1 MQRPDMG
8 RLGERLIQARTQ
20 RGWNQSECA
29 RQAGVHRAT
38 LALLEDGKKP
48 HIRSDM
54 LYTLALAL
62 GVSADSLL
70 GLHED
75 PQAAPSATRPREDAH
90 EAKSPAKRQRSRKAA
105 PVAVGAETAMA
116 SGTTHP

>member
-1 MQRPDMG
+1 MQRPDMV
-8 RLGERLIQARTQ
+8 RLGERLIQARAQ

-54 LYTLALAL
+54 LYTLALTL
-62 GVSADSLL
+62 GVSADHLL
-70 GLHED
+70 GLQED
-75 PQAAPSATRPREDAH
+75 AQPTPSTVRPRENAH
-90 EAKSPAKRQRSRKAA
+90 ATQLTTKRQRPRKAA
-105 PVAVGAETAMA
+105 PCGVGVPN
-116 SGTTHP
+116 GRRCP

>member
-1 MQRPDMG
+1 MQRPDMV
-8 RLGERLIQARTQ
+8 RLGERLIQARAQ
-20 RGWNQSECA
+20 RRWNQSECA

-62 GVSADSLL
+62 GVSADYPL
-70 GLHED
+70 GLQED
-75 PQAAPSATRPREDAH
+75 TQAAPSTARPRKDTH
-90 EAKSPAKRQRSRKAA
+90 DTKPTGKPQRRRQAA
-105 PVAVGAETAMA
+105 AVG
-116 SGTTHP
+116 

>member
-1 MQRPDMG
+1 MQRPDMV
-8 RLGERLIQARTQ
+8 RLGERLIQARAQ
-20 RGWNQSECA
+20 RRWNQSECA

-62 GVSADSLL
+62 GVSADYLL
-70 GLHED
+70 GLQD
-75 PQAAPSATRPREDAH
+75 DAQTAPSTGRLREDTH
-90 EAKSPAKRQRSRKAA
+90 DAKPTKRQRTRKAT
-105 PVAVGAETAMA
+105 PTA
-116 SGTTHP
+116 

>member
-1 MQRPDMG
+1 MQRPDMV
-8 RLGERLIQARTQ
+8 RLGERLIQARAQ

-54 LYTLALAL
+54 LYTLALVL
-62 GVSADSLL
+62 GVSADYLL
-70 GLHED
+70 GLQND
-75 PQAAPSATRPREDAH
+75 AQAAPRPVKPREDAH
-90 EAKSPAKRQRSRKAA
+90 DTKHTAKHQRTRKAA
-105 PVAVGAETAMA
+105 SVA
-116 SGTTHP
+116 

>member
-1 MQRPDMG
+1 MQRPDMV
-8 RLGERLIQARTQ
+8 RLGERLIQARAQ
-20 RGWNQSECA
+20 RRWNQSECA

-62 GVSADSLL
+62 GVSADYLL
-70 GLHED
+70 GLQD
-75 PQAAPSATRPREDAH
+75 DTQAAPSATRPREDAH
-90 EAKSPAKRQRSRKAA
+90 ETKPTTKRQRPRKAA
-105 PVAVGAETAMA
+105 PVA
-116 SGTTHP
+116 

>member
-1 MQRPDMG
+1 MQRPDMV
-8 RLGERLIQARTQ
+8 RLGERLIRARAQ

-62 GVSADSLL
+62 GVSADYLL

-75 PQAAPSATRPREDAH
+75 PQVAPSATSLHATAH
-90 EAKSPAKRQRSRKAA
+90 ETKPTPKRQRRRQAA
-105 PVAVGAETAMA
+105 SIG
-116 SGTTHP
+116 

>member
-1 MQRPDMG
+1 MQRPDMVM
-8 RLGERLIQARTQ
+8 LGNRLIQARAQ

-62 GVSADSLL
+62 GVSADYLL
-70 GLHED
+70 GLQED
-75 PQAAPSATRPREDAH
+75 APAAPSTARREDTH
-90 EAKSPAKRQRSRKAA
+90 DTKPTPKRQRTRKAA
-105 PVAVGAETAMA
+105 PVA
-116 SGTTHP
+116 

>member
-1 MQRPDMG
+1 MQRPDMV
-8 RLGERLIQARTQ
+8 RLGERLIQARAH

-48 HIRSDM
+48 HVRSDM

-62 GVSADSLL
+62 GVSADYLL
-70 GLHED
+70 GLQEEAHTAPSTAKPREEAHEQK
-75 PQAAPSATRPREDAH
+75 PTGKRQLRRQAAS
-90 EAKSPAKRQRSRKAA
+90 
-105 PVAVGAETAMA
+105 VG
-116 SGTTHP
+116 

>member
-8 RLGERLIQARTQ
+8 MLGQRLSQARAQ

-48 HIRSDM
+48 QIRSDM

-62 GVSADSLL
+62 GVSADYLL
-70 GLHED
+70 GLQEDVPATPHATTTHEE
-75 PQAAPSATRPREDAH
+75 TH
-90 EAKSPAKRQRSRKAA
+90 ETKPTAKSQRPRKAA
-105 PVAVGAETAMA
+105 PVT
-116 SGTTHP
+116 

>member
-1 MQRPDMG
+1 MQRPDMV
-8 RLGERLIQARTQ
+8 RLGERLIQARAQ
-20 RGWNQSECA
+20 RRWNQSECA

-54 LYTLALAL
+54 LYTLARAL

-70 GLHED
+70 GLPEET
-75 PQAAPSATRPREDAH
+75 QAAPRAPAPREDVH
-90 EAKSPAKRQRSRKAA
+90 ETKPPAKRQRLRTTTA
-105 PVAVGAETAMA
+105 VA
-116 SGTTHP
+116 